1 MQSKNPVHDGD
12 TRELRSGQP
21 HLVYL
26 LLMVRFNSECQCAIG
41 KLIYDFLEAM
51 QMMHN
56 YFCIL

>member
-26 LLMVRFNSECQCAIG
+26 LLMVRFNSECQCAIERQ
-41 KLIYDFLEAM
+41 KKCAID
-51 QMMHN
+51 
-56 YFCIL
+56 I